1 LIGSEERREMLNLW
15 LRWQLLREQRGQGL
29 VEYALIIV
37 LVAIAVVVAITALG
51 TQISSVFNSI
61 TTKLSN
67 TG

>member
-1 LIGSEERREMLNLW
+1 MLSLW
-15 LRWQLLREQRGQGL
+15 VRWQMLREQKGQGL

-51 TQISSVFNSI
+51 TQISAVFNRI
-61 TTKLSN
+61 TQSLSR

>member
-1 LIGSEERREMLNLW
+1 MLSLW
-15 LRWQLLREQRGQGL
+15 VRWQMLRERMREQKGQGL

-51 TQISSVFNSI
+51 AQITKVFETV
-61 TTKLSN
+61 TTKLSK

>member
-1 LIGSEERREMLNLW
+1 MLSLW
-15 LRWQLLREQRGQGL
+15 VRWQMLREQKGQGL

-51 TQISSVFNSI
+51 AEISKVFETV
-61 TTKLSN
+61 TTKLSK

>member
-1 LIGSEERREMLNLW
+1 M
-15 LRWQLLREQRGQGL
+15 LREQKGQGL

-51 TQISSVFNSI
+51 TQISAVFNRI
-61 TTKLSN
+61 TQSLSR

>member
-1 LIGSEERREMLNLW
+1 MLSLW
-15 LRWQLLREQRGQGL
+15 VRWQMLREQRGQGL

-51 TQISSVFNSI
+51 TEISRVFTTV
-61 TTKLSN
+61 TTKLSK

>member
-1 LIGSEERREMLNLW
+1 MLNLW
-15 LRWQLLREQRGQGL
+15 LRWQLLREQKGQGL

>member
-1 LIGSEERREMLNLW
+1 MLNLW

>member
-1 LIGSEERREMLNLW
+1 MLSLW
-15 LRWQLLREQRGQGL
+15 VRWQLMREQKGQGL

-51 TQISSVFNSI
+51 TQIASVFNSI
-61 TTKLSN
+61 TTKLNN